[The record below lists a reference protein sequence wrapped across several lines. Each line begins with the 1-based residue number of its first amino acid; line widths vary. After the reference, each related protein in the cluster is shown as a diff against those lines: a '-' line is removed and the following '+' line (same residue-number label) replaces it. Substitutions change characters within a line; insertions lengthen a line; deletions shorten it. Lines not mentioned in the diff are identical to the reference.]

1 MNKFLF
7 FVLFILFILLVNTYL
22 NNLVF
27 PNTFLSNDKI
37 TNKSKKY
44 IANLLKENMK
54 IPVQIKVKNRVYQ
67 YYYEDL
73 GISINYEK
81 TIESVFEENKK
92 SFFNNI
98 INYIQSLSSQKKI
111 MPILVFDKKLNE
123 FCDDS
128 IYDFSEDSDEIA
140 VDEENKTFIYNERQE
155 KYKIDAED
163 LKIKIIFGFG
173 NEDKAIEP
181 KLIKLVNIHKDKVD
195 LYNKQLNNVFNEP
208 IQVIIKG
215 EGDVD
220 EFAFSSQDLKKMI
233 KAEYM
238 PKIEELRISINE
250 KAFKTITSQYAPFQ
264 KKGDKKIPLVKF
276 KKQLALVIHSRLIGN
291 NINEITAYIET
302 SPNSYGN
309 LSEKY
314 IEVDISQQKMY
325 LFSDGNLVN
334 SYTVST
340 GIDHPTPVG
349 TFKILNKQENAWSN
363 IYNVWMPYWM
373 AFSYSSRLDAYF
385 GIHEIPYWLVS
396 RGYRL
401 ERPKDFIGTPNTGG
415 CVALHTGDAREVYD
429 FAHKDMPLYIY
440 K

>member
-7 FVLFILFILLVNTYL
+7 FVIFILFILLANIYL

-27 PNTFLSNDKI
+27 PNTFLSNDKVS
-37 TNKSKKY
+37 NKSKKY
-44 IANLLKENMK
+44 ITNLLEENMK
-54 IPVQIKVKNRVYQ
+54 IPIQIKVKNRIYQ

-92 SFFNNI
+92 SFFNKI
-98 INYIQSLSSQKKI
+98 ISYIQSFSSQKKI
-111 MPILVFDKKLNE
+111 MPILIFDKKLYE
-123 FCDDS
+123 FFDNS
-128 IYDFSEDSDEIA
+128 IYDFSEEGDEIA

-155 KYKIDAED
+155 KYKIDIED
-163 LKIKIIFGFG
+163 LKTKIIFGFG
-173 NEDKAIEP
+173 TEDKPIEP
-181 KLIKLVNIHKDKVD
+181 KLIKLESLHKDKVA
-195 LYNKQLNNVFNEP
+195 LYNKQLNNVFNEEVV
-208 IQVIIKG
+208 VIVKG
-215 EGDVD
+215 EDEFH

-233 KAEYM
+233 KAEYI
-238 PKIEELRISINE
+238 PKIEELQIRINE
-250 KAFKTITSQYAPFQ
+250 KAFKTITNQYALFQ

-325 LFSDGNLVN
+325 LFSQGNLVN

-349 TFKILNKQENAWSN
+349 TFKILNKLDNAWSN

-373 AFSYSSRLDAYF
+373 AFSYSSKLNAYF
-385 GIHEIPYWLVS
+385 GIHEIPYWVVS
-396 RGYRL
+396 NGYRL

-429 FAHKDMPLYIY
+429 FAYKDMPLYIY

>member
-1 MNKFLF
+1 MNK
-7 FVLFILFILLVNTYL
+7 VLISVICILLIVLASICL

-37 TNKSKKY
+37 SNKSKKD
-44 IANLLKENMK
+44 IADLLKANMK
-54 IPVQIKVKNRVYQ
+54 IPILIKVKNRIYQ
-67 YYYEDL
+67 YSYHDL
-73 GISINYEK
+73 GISINSEK

-92 SFFNNI
+92 SFFKNM

-111 MPILVFDKKLNE
+111 MPILTFNKQLNE
-123 FCDDS
+123 FCNDS
-128 IYDFSEDSDEIA
+128 IYDFSQESDEIA
-140 VDEENKTFIYNERQE
+140 VDEENKTFISNEKQE

-163 LKIKIIFGFG
+163 LKTKIIFGFG
-173 NEDKAIEP
+173 IEDKAIEP
-181 KLIKLVNIHKDKVD
+181 KLIKLESLHKDKVA

-215 EGDVD
+215 ENEIY

-238 PKIEELRISINE
+238 SEKEELRISINE
-250 KAFKTITSQYAPFQ
+250 KAFKTITNQHIPF
-264 KKGDKKIPLVKF
+264 KKTGDEKIPIVKF
-276 KKQLALVIHSRLIGN
+276 KKQLALVIHSRLTGN

-309 LSEKY
+309 LSAKY

-349 TFKILNKQENAWSN
+349 TFKILNKQENAWSD

-373 AFSYSSRLDAYF
+373 AFSYSSSLNAYF

-396 RGYRL
+396 GGYRL

-429 FAHKDMPLYIY
+429 FAYKDMPLYIY
-440 K
+440 R